1 MEDQVAGAGLNLDG
15 GCTGH
20 SYIAGCHDMAA
31 YPGRVFDVTVLGW
44 RACPF
49 VVVAVL
55 GLVGPAPMAPGGN

>member
-1 MEDQVAGAGLNLDG
+1 
-15 GCTGH
+15 
-20 SYIAGCHDMAA
+20 MAA